1 MTSHGNRTFRTHN
14 ISLTLAGG
22 MNSQKHEDEKQII
35 ARNIQYKHN
44 NGKSRIEKQYFFSY
58 FSVCLCSTFG
68 FWVMSFPDFP
78 RLVLLPGLC
87 VGSKP
92 SLTSK
97 WCVCVCYPFARANR
111 LFDLLHFQWSKH
123 FTENDV

>member
-44 NGKSRIEKQYFFSY
+44 NGKSRIEKQYFFFISLYAYVRHLY
-58 FSVCLCSTFG
+58 FG
-68 FWVMSFPDFP
+68 
-78 RLVLLPGLC
+78 
-87 VGSKP
+87 
-92 SLTSK
+92 
-97 WCVCVCYPFARANR
+97 
-111 LFDLLHFQWSKH
+111 
-123 FTENDV
+123 